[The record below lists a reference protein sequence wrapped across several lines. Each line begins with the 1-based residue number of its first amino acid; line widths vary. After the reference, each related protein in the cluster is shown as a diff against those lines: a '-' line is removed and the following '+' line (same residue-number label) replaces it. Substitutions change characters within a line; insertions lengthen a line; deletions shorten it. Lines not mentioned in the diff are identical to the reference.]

1 MFIDPKTTLQLAAQR
16 QAEHER
22 RARVRFRPVAE
33 ARTVRP
39 LRKA

>member
-1 MFIDPKTTLQLAAQR
+1 MFIHPATALELAAQR
-16 QAEHER
+16 RAEDER
-22 RARVRFRPVAE
+22 LARVRFRPPAE